1 MLNSLS
7 LKAIMMALLAIT
19 VAMLPGCARSRSEI
33 LRDRSATVERKLVSE
48 RDRVLANPTAA
59 DHESKMSHLQT
70 MRVGLSMINISIT
83 AVPLMLADEAQR
95 EVGYSVLDEALGT
108 IDWNLPIYISSPST
122 AQRDYPTLFS
132 PLTGLDFAG
141 IRRGDR
147 PQGIR

>member
-1 MLNSLS
+1 MLNRLFHPP
-7 LKAIMMALLAIT
+7 ATTALLA
-19 VAMLPGCARSRSEI
+19 VAVATLPGCARSRAEV

-70 MRVGLSMINISIT
+70 MRVGLSMINVSIA

-108 IDWNLPIYISSPST
+108 IDWNIPIYISSPST

-141 IRRGDR
+141 IRRGDK